1 MYTWVGLFC
10 IWWACVVWIQSRDQ
24 RWEAMEAVE
33 SWYEAAEKGNEGALE
48 ALGAA
53 IEALK
58 IVL

>member
-1 MYTWVGLFC
+1 
-10 IWWACVVWIQSRDQ
+10 VVWLQSRDQ

-33 SWYEAAEKGNEGALE
+33 SWYEAVEKGNEGALE